1 MRYVKKGRLIVNKP
15 LLTISILLSN
25 RMDTIPRC
33 LDSLKPI
40 LEAIPSELILTDT
53 SRNPDVHE
61 LALKYTDNVETFE
74 WCNDFAKAR
83 NVGLKKAKGEWFM
96 FIDDDEWFLDS
107 QPLIDFFQ
115 SGRHKDY
122 GFVHYRVRNYFDLGL
137 ETFED
142 TWVSRLVKLQ
152 EDTQFHSKVHEY
164 LYPYAG
170 KDVQLPCL
178 VGHTGYV
185 FQEKEDK
192 QKHFERN
199 FSLLQK
205 MEQEEPDVLRW
216 KVQIIQEYRFNSAW
230 KELEEYCRK
239 SISYLE
245 DGEHRVNLLDFLQIH
260 VGYAMAL
267 VNNKKFD
274 EVEGVYTKCKN
285 LMKNTLLPN
294 AFLAW
299 LVAEAAYNLKDF
311 AKMQE
316 YAGKYVEAYRIYHK
330 NPDIYEK
337 ERIKLIL
344 GETFTEKKYCG
355 VNSLLLAAELELGNY
370 ESIYKIYPELM
381 WDKDNVRVYY
391 DVDKEMIGALLEHED
406 DDMLCRV
413 LKDGLTSY
421 NIKYKLL
428 RLIQSWKKKDKNAY
442 FKLLEMM
449 KTLEL
454 DAWMKPYAELLTLKG
469 DETKEQIFEYAD
481 GYIKNRFSI
490 FKIQPEIMEVFEATD
505 IVPEE
510 VYAAFDFVTWKNL
523 LINSLDHMSMKDVE
537 DAKARLENSCLQ
549 NDVRFGY
556 FMIVYAEQK
565 LLKGIQDE
573 MNMDEYS
580 DLIFAFSQYTRV
592 TYDAL
597 FGEQLQQM
605 ELEQMPTNYQ
615 AALWLKVYFEEV
627 GTDLKS
633 ALACLGKVAEVYPM
647 MSRPMR
653 YYLNCIKNS
662 L

>member
-1 MRYVKKGRLIVNKP
+1 MKTNKP

-53 SRNPDVHE
+53 SKNPDVHE

-96 FIDDDEWFLDS
+96 FIDDDEWFLDAE
-107 QPLIDFFQ
+107 PLIDFFK
-115 SGRHKDY
+115 SGKHKNY

-152 EDTQFHSKVHEY
+152 PETQFHSKVHEY
-164 LYPYAG
+164 LYPYTG
-170 KDVQLPCL
+170 KDLQLPCL
-178 VGHTGYV
+178 IGHTGYV

-192 QKHFERN
+192 KKHFERN

-205 MEQEEPDVLRW
+205 MEQEEPDMLRW

-294 AFLAW
+294 AFLAS
-299 LVAEAAYNLKDF
+299 LVAEAAYNVKDF

-316 YAGKYVEAYRIYHK
+316 YASKYVEAYRIYYK
-330 NPDIYEK
+330 NPDAYEK

-428 RLIQSWKKKDKNAY
+428 RLIQSWKKKDENAY

-537 DAKARLENSCLQ
+537 DAKTRLENSILQ

-580 DLIFAFSQYTRV
+580 DLLFAFSQYTRE

-597 FGEQLQQM
+597 FGEELQQM

-627 GTDLKS
+627 GTNLKS

-653 YYLNCIKNS
+653 YYLNCIKS
-662 L
+662 IL